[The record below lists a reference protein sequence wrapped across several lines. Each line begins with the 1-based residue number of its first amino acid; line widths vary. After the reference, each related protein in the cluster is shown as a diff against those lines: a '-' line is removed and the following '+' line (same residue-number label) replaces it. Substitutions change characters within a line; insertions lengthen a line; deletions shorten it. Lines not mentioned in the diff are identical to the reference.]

1 LLFAIFVNVPEKRSQ
16 IVLEIFVIPQLV
28 EGARTKIVRQFDF
41 SGNNN
46 IIPRGGK
53 KMKISNETVCFSTC
67 NQF

>member
-1 LLFAIFVNVPEKRSQ
+1 MLFAIFVNVPEKRSQ
-16 IVLEIFVIPQLV
+16 TLPEIFVIPQLV

-53 KMKISNETVCFSTC
+53 K
-67 NQF
+67 